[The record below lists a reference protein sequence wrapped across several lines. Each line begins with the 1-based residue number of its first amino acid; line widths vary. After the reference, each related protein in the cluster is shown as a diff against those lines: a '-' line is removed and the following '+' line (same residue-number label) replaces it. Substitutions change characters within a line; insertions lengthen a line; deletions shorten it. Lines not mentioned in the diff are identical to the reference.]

1 MAELKTRGSKAI
13 SRRTFCRSAVAAAT
27 TAALAGGFD
36 GRSVAAPAAGNRV
49 KFFKNLGCGPIGV
62 SADQPQALDYAVKYG
77 FDGISP
83 RLNEFEDKSA
93 SQIRRWVETMKAKN
107 IRYGACTLPVQFKRP
122 QDQVERDLAKLPG
135 RAAIMRQLGIE
146 RVAIWIPPGHKEL
159 TYLQNF
165 ELHRK
170 RYREIAGILDDNGMR
185 LGLEFIGPR
194 TSRSQ
199 SRFPFICTQ
208 KGMMEL
214 IEAIGRPNVGLLL
227 DSWHWYTSHGSVKEL
242 LELSNKDI
250 VHVHVN
256 DAPLGLDID
265 EQVDNRRGLPMATGV
280 IDMKGFIGALTK
292 IGYDGPVECEPFD
305 QELRDMDDDQALR
318 KTIASLNQL
327 WALTQP

>member
-1 MAELKTRGSKAI
+1 MADLKTRGSRSI
-13 SRRTFCRSAVAAAT
+13 SRRTFCRSAAVAAAT
-27 TAALAGGFD
+27 MALTDSFAGRSLASLRAGG
-36 GRSVAAPAAGNRV
+36 RV
-49 KFFKNLGCGPIGV
+49 KFYKNLGFGHIGV
-62 SADQPQALDYAVKYG
+62 KADQPQALEYAVKYG
-77 FDGISP
+77 FDSITP
-83 RLNEFEDKSA
+83 RLSEFEDRSA
-93 SQIRRWVETMKAKN
+93 SDIRRWVETMKAKN
-107 IRYGACTLPVQFKRP
+107 IRYGACTLPVQFKKP
-122 QDQVERDLAKLPG
+122 PEQVERDLAKLPG

-227 DSWHWYTSHGSVKEL
+227 DSWHWYTSHGSVEEL

-256 DAPLGLDID
+256 DAPLGLDVD
-265 EQVDNRRGLPMATGV
+265 EQIDSRRGLPMATGV
-280 IDMKGFIGALTK
+280 IDMKGFIGALMK

-305 QELRDMDDDQALR
+305 QQLRDMEDNQALK
-318 KTIASLNQL
+318 KTKASLNQV